1 MRLVKI
7 SLSTLALTLGLS
19 TMSYA
24 GADLA
29 VVTKQHLDSR
39 GGSDRVSGLQRY
51 EMKGTITRNGESSPM
66 KLWWKYPNKLR
77 VEIGTGDTKTTS
89 IYDGQT
95 AWVIEPGPWGKEPA
109 GMAPGFRELC
119 ARQADFGG
127 PLVSP
132 EKKGIKIVP
141 DSKTWGD
148 AGYLFH
154 VERSDGRKD
163 MLLIDPNMRLP
174 KTETYQID
182 GDSYAEVR
190 YSKYRRSEGF
200 AIPFHVEKF
209 IDGKLVESIDLSEF
223 VIAGEMPDAHF
234 AVKAPKY
241 DGNSSTLLVDLKSL
255 NDLRERFQSDEGR
268 VRMVAFFSP
277 TSAEGRRGFDE
288 LRNTLNLI
296 KDERLRAYVVWT
308 GVVDS
313 DTRSAAAA
321 RTAECSDPRVT
332 GFWDQNQAAATE
344 WGKLVSGEHPVWNT
358 YFVNGPTATW
368 ESKPPVPDHW
378 LQGNQMNASSDGME
392 KIKTMLAEMP
402 ENPKG
407 SKGNNAKR

>member
-1 MRLVKI
+1 MRLLKN
-7 SLSTLALTLGLS
+7 SLALLALTFGLS
-19 TMSYA
+19 AMANANT
-24 GADLA
+24 DLA
-29 VVTKQHLDSR
+29 AVTKQHLDSR
-39 GGSDRVSGLQRY
+39 GGADRVSGLQRY
-51 EMKGTITRNGESSPM
+51 EMKGTITRNGESLPM
-66 KLWWKYPNKLR
+66 KVWWKYPNKLR
-77 VEIGTGDTKTTS
+77 VEIGTGDKMTTS
-89 IYDGQT
+89 IYDGET

-132 EKKGIKIVP
+132 EKKGIKVIP

-154 VERSDGRKD
+154 IERADGKKD
-163 MLLIDPNMRLP
+163 KLFIDPNMRLP
-174 KTETYQID
+174 KTETYQV
-182 GDSYAEVR
+182 DSDTYAEVR

-200 AIPFHVEKF
+200 AVPFHIERF
-209 IDGKLVESIDLSEF
+209 IDGKLVEVIELSEF
-223 VIAGEMPDAHF
+223 VIAPEKPDSHF
-234 AVKAPKY
+234 AVRAPSY
-241 DGNSSTLLVDLKSL
+241 DGSSATNLVDLKSL
-255 NDLRERFQSDEGR
+255 DDLRERFEADEGR

-313 DTRSAAAA
+313 DSRSAAAA
-321 RTAECSDPRVT
+321 RTSECSDQRIT

-344 WGKLVSGEHPVWNT
+344 WCKIVSTEHPVWNA
-358 YFVNGPTATW
+358 YFVNGPTARW
-368 ESKPPVPDHW
+368 ESKPPVPEHW
-378 LQGNQMNASSDGME
+378 LQGNSINASSEGMD
-392 KIKTMLAEMP
+392 KIKSMLAEMP

-407 SKGNNAKR
+407 SKGSNAKR